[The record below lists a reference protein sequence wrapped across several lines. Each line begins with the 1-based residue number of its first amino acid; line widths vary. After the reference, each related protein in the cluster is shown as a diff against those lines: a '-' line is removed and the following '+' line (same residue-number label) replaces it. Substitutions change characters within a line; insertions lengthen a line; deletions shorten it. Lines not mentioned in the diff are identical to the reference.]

1 MKNILS
7 KRYVI
12 KWTCALFLIV
22 AGYTSN
28 AQSNLRNFSGTWLL
42 NEEKCDFG
50 QLSAASASKIKTITI
65 SQSEEQISIQSGDSS
80 ARSSTVLRLN
90 GKPSEQTIVTVIN
103 DIPNT
108 STKSISVKIINSQSL
123 ISTMKD
129 QISMPSLSIKTYT
142 ISDDGQALTI
152 AFNNTYGDKVLAG
165 KLVYEKKKE

>member
-12 KWTCALFLIV
+12 KWTCALVLMV

-28 AQSNLRNFSGTWLL
+28 AQSNLKNFSGTWLL

-50 QLSAASASKIKTITI
+50 KLSAANASKIKTITI

-90 GKPSEQTIVTVIN
+90 GRPSEQTVVTVIN

-108 STKSISVKIINSQSL
+108 STNSISVKIINSQSL

-129 QISMPSLSIKTYT
+129 QISLLSLSIKTYT

-152 AFNNTYGDKVLAG
+152 AFNNTYGDNVLAG